1 MKYELYMLSIY
12 WNTFVPPN
20 IIIASLALV
29 AASQKQS
36 TGLFFNAP
44 CSIPRLSISYKYKKA
59 PVSGALL
66 IGGEDD
72 VKDELLISLRE
83 TFFDLFL

>member
-36 TGLFFNAP
+36 TGLFFYAP
-44 CSIPRLSISYKYKKA
+44 CSILPNI
-59 PVSGALL
+59 L
-66 IGGEDD
+66 I
-72 VKDELLISLRE
+72 
-83 TFFDLFL
+83 F